1 MITYI
6 SEIIQ
11 LSEIEFI
18 YCCFVVLLAGI
29 VRGFSGFALSAI
41 VIACM
46 VGTLPTVQLIPMVL
60 FLEAVA
66 GIVMLRG
73 GIRDANMPIVW
84 ILSIGSVL
92 GVPVGLLAT
101 VILPVEISRII
112 ALSLILLLS
121 SLQLFKFTPRMLGSK
136 SSLYI
141 TGIIAGI
148 ASGIAAV
155 GGMVIALY
163 VLASEENPRS
173 MRGAIIMFLFIGLF
187 TLMIWHFIY
196 GIMDSRAVL
205 RGAVFTP
212 ILLIGILIGS
222 RLFSPM
228 LQNFYKQFCL
238 ILLVFIS
245 VINLLRAFI

>member
-6 SEIIQ
+6 TEIIQ
-11 LSEIEFI
+11 LTEIEFI
-18 YCCFVVLLAGI
+18 YCSFVVFLAGI

-41 VIACM
+41 VVASM
-46 VGTLPTVQLIPMVL
+46 AGTLPTVQLIPMVL
-60 FLEAVA
+60 FLEAAA

-84 ILSIGSVL
+84 ILSIGSIL
-92 GVPVGLLAT
+92 GLPIGLLAT
-101 VILPVEISRII
+101 VILPVETSRII
-112 ALSLILLLS
+112 ALILILSLA
-121 SLQLFKFTPRMLGSK
+121 SLQLFKLTPGTLGSK
-136 SSLYI
+136 TALYT
-141 TGIIAGI
+141 TGIVAGI

-173 MRGAIIMFLFIGLF
+173 MRGAIVMFLFIGLF
-187 TLMIWHFIY
+187 TSMIWYIIY
-196 GIMDSRAVL
+196 GIMDIRAAI
-205 RGAVFTP
+205 RGVVFTP
-212 ILLIGILIGS
+212 ILLVGIFIGFK
-222 RLFSPM
+222 LFSPI

-245 VINLLRAFI
+245 VIGLVRVLI

>member
-6 SEIIQ
+6 LEIIQ
-11 LSEIEFI
+11 LTQIEFI
-18 YCCFVVLLAGI
+18 YCSFIVFFAGI

-41 VIACM
+41 VVASM
-46 VGTLPTVQLIPMVL
+46 VGILPSVQLIPMVL

-66 GIVMLRG
+66 GLVMLRG

-84 ILSIGSVL
+84 VLSIGSVV
-92 GVPVGLLAT
+92 GIPIGLLAT
-101 VILPVEISRII
+101 VILPVETSSII
-112 ALSLILLLS
+112 VLILILFLA
-121 SLQLFKFTPRMLGSK
+121 SLQLYKPTPGIL
-136 SSLYI
+136 SLKPALYT

-163 VLASEENPRS
+163 VLASGESAKS

-187 TLMIWHFIY
+187 TSMIWYLIY
-196 GIMDSRAVL
+196 GIMDVRAAL

-212 ILLIGILIGS
+212 ILLVGIFIGF
-222 RLFSPM
+222 RLFSPT
-228 LQNFYKQFCL
+228 LQKFYKQFCL
-238 ILLVFIS
+238 VLLILIS
-245 VINLLRAFI
+245 LIGLFRAFI

>member
-6 SEIIQ
+6 LEIIQ
-11 LSEIEFI
+11 LTEIEFI
-18 YCCFVVLLAGI
+18 YCSFVVFFAGI

-41 VIACM
+41 VVASM
-46 VGTLPTVQLIPMVL
+46 VGILPTIQLIPMVL

-73 GIRDANMPIVW
+73 GIRDANMPVVW
-84 ILSIGSVL
+84 ILSIGSIL
-92 GVPVGLLAT
+92 GIPIGLLAT
-101 VILPVEISRII
+101 VILPVETSRII
-112 ALSLILLLS
+112 ALILILFISL
-121 SLQLFKFTPRMLGSK
+121 LQLFKLTPGILSSK
-136 SSLYI
+136 PTLYA

-163 VLASEENPRS
+163 VLASGESAKS
-173 MRGAIIMFLFIGLF
+173 MRGAIVMFLFIGLF
-187 TLMIWHFIY
+187 TSMIWYLIY
-196 GIMDSRAVL
+196 GIMDVRAAL

-212 ILLIGILIGS
+212 ILLVGIFIGF
-222 RLFSPM
+222 RLFSPI

-245 VINLLRAFI
+245 VIGLVRVLI

>member
-6 SEIIQ
+6 TEIIQ
-11 LSEIEFI
+11 LTEIEFI
-18 YCCFVVLLAGI
+18 YCSFVVFLAGI

-41 VIACM
+41 VIASM
-46 VGTLPTVQLIPMVL
+46 AGTFPTVQLIPMVL
-60 FLEAVA
+60 FLEAAA

-84 ILSIGSVL
+84 ILSIGSIL
-92 GVPVGLLAT
+92 CLPIGLLAT
-101 VILPVEISRII
+101 VILPVETSRII
-112 ALSLILLLS
+112 ALILILSLA
-121 SLQLFKFTPRMLGSK
+121 SLQLFKLTPGLWDLKQLCTLRN
-136 SSLYI
+136 SS
-141 TGIIAGI
+141 GN

-173 MRGAIIMFLFIGLF
+173 MRGAIVMFLFIGLF
-187 TLMIWHFIY
+187 TSMIWYIIY
-196 GIMDSRAVL
+196 GIMDIRAAI
-205 RGAVFTP
+205 RGVVFTP
-212 ILLIGILIGS
+212 ILLVGIFIGFK
-222 RLFSPM
+222 LFSPI

-245 VINLLRAFI
+245 VIGLVRVLI

>member
-6 SEIIQ
+6 TEIIQ
-11 LSEIEFI
+11 LTEIAFI
-18 YCCFVVLLAGI
+18 YCSFVVFFAGI

-41 VIACM
+41 VVASM
-46 VGTLPTVQLIPMVL
+46 VGILPTIQLIPMVL
-60 FLEAVA
+60 FLEAAA

-84 ILSIGSVL
+84 ILSIGSIL
-92 GVPVGLLAT
+92 GVPIGLLAT
-101 VILPVEISRII
+101 VILPVETSRII
-112 ALSLILLLS
+112 ALILILSLA
-121 SLQLFKFTPRMLGSK
+121 SLQLFKLTPGTLGSK
-136 SSLYI
+136 TALYT
-141 TGIIAGI
+141 TGIVAGI

-173 MRGAIIMFLFIGLF
+173 MRGAIVMFLFIGLF
-187 TLMIWHFIY
+187 TSMIWYIIY
-196 GIMDSRAVL
+196 GIMDIRAAI
-205 RGAVFTP
+205 RGVVFTP
-212 ILLIGILIGS
+212 ILLVGIFIGFK
-222 RLFSPM
+222 LFSPI

-245 VINLLRAFI
+245 VIGLVRVLI

>member
-6 SEIIQ
+6 TEIIQ
-11 LSEIEFI
+11 LTEIEFI
-18 YCCFVVLLAGI
+18 YCSFVVFFAGI

-41 VIACM
+41 VVASM
-46 VGTLPTVQLIPMVL
+46 VGILPTIQLIPMVL
-60 FLEAVA
+60 FLEAAA

-84 ILSIGSVL
+84 ILSIGSIL
-92 GVPVGLLAT
+92 GVPIGLLAT
-101 VILPVEISRII
+101 VILPVETSRII
-112 ALSLILLLS
+112 ALILILSLA
-121 SLQLFKFTPRMLGSK
+121 SLQLFKLTPGTLGSK
-136 SSLYI
+136 TALYT
-141 TGIIAGI
+141 TGIVAGI

-173 MRGAIIMFLFIGLF
+173 MRGAIVMFLFIGLF
-187 TLMIWHFIY
+187 TSMIWYIIY
-196 GIMDSRAVL
+196 GIMDIRAAI
-205 RGAVFTP
+205 RGVVFTP
-212 ILLIGILIGS
+212 ILLVGIFIGFK
-222 RLFSPM
+222 LFSPI

-245 VINLLRAFI
+245 VIGLVRVLI

>member
-6 SEIIQ
+6 LEIIQ
-11 LSEIEFI
+11 LTQIEFI
-18 YCCFVVLLAGI
+18 YCSFIVFFAGI

-41 VIACM
+41 VVASM
-46 VGTLPTVQLIPMVL
+46 VGILPAVQLIPMVL

-66 GIVMLRG
+66 GLVMLRG

-84 ILSIGSVL
+84 VLSIGSIV
-92 GVPVGLLAT
+92 GIPIGLLAT
-101 VILPVEISRII
+101 VILPIETSSII
-112 ALSLILLLS
+112 VLILILFLA
-121 SLQLFKFTPRMLGSK
+121 SLQLYKPKPGILSSK
-136 SSLYI
+136 PTLYA

-163 VLASEENPRS
+163 VLASGESAKS

-187 TLMIWHFIY
+187 TSMIWYLIY
-196 GIMDSRAVL
+196 GIMDVRAAL

-212 ILLIGILIGS
+212 ILLVGIFIGF
-222 RLFSPM
+222 RLFSPT
-228 LQNFYKQFCL
+228 LQKFYKQFCL
-238 ILLVFIS
+238 VLLILIS
-245 VINLLRAFI
+245 LIGLFRAFI

>member
-6 SEIIQ
+6 PEIIQ
-11 LSEIEFI
+11 LTEIEFI
-18 YCCFVVLLAGI
+18 YCSFVVFFAGI

-41 VIACM
+41 VIASM
-46 VGTLPTVQLIPMVL
+46 AGTLPTVQLIPMVL
-60 FLEAVA
+60 FLEAAA

-84 ILSIGSVL
+84 ILSIGSIL
-92 GVPVGLLAT
+92 GVPIGLLAT
-101 VILPVEISRII
+101 VILPVETSRII
-112 ALSLILLLS
+112 ALILILFLA
-121 SLQLFKFTPRMLGSK
+121 SLQLFKLTPGTLRSK
-136 SSLYI
+136 TALYT
-141 TGIIAGI
+141 TGIVAGI

-173 MRGAIIMFLFIGLF
+173 MRGAIVMFLFIGLF
-187 TLMIWHFIY
+187 TSMIWYIIY
-196 GIMDSRAVL
+196 GIMDIRAAI
-205 RGAVFTP
+205 RGVVFTP
-212 ILLIGILIGS
+212 ILLVGIFIGF
-222 RLFSPM
+222 RLFSPI

-245 VINLLRAFI
+245 VIGLVRVLI

>member
-6 SEIIQ
+6 LEIIQ
-11 LSEIEFI
+11 LTEIEFI
-18 YCCFVVLLAGI
+18 YCSFVVFFAGI

-41 VIACM
+41 VVVSM
-46 VGTLPTVQLIPMVL
+46 VGILPTIQLIPMVL
-60 FLEAVA
+60 FLEAAA

-84 ILSIGSVL
+84 ILSIGSIL
-92 GVPVGLLAT
+92 GVPIGLLAT
-101 VILPVEISRII
+101 VILPVETSRII
-112 ALSLILLLS
+112 ALILILSLA
-121 SLQLFKFTPRMLGSK
+121 SLQLFKLTPGTLGSK
-136 SSLYI
+136 TALYT
-141 TGIIAGI
+141 TGIVAGI

-173 MRGAIIMFLFIGLF
+173 MRGAIVMFLFIGLF
-187 TLMIWHFIY
+187 TSMIWYIIY
-196 GIMDSRAVL
+196 GIMDIRAAI
-205 RGAVFTP
+205 RGVVFTP
-212 ILLIGILIGS
+212 ILLVGIFIGFK
-222 RLFSPM
+222 LFSPI

-245 VINLLRAFI
+245 VIGLVRVLI